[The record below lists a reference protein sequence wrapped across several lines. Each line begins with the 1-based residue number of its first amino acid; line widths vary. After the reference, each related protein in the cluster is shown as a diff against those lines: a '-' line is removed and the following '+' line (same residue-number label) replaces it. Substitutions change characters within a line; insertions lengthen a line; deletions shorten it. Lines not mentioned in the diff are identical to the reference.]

1 MIMYIHE
8 IEFSKHSEIEISIF
22 LFVNHIK
29 VSLNIFVCNK
39 TKILGELIT
48 KTQA

>member
-1 MIMYIHE
+1 MIMYIQE

-29 VSLNIFVCNK
+29 VCMNIFVCNK
-39 TKILGELIT
+39 TKTFGELI
-48 KTQA
+48 KITQA